1 MVILL
6 HINKITLE
14 KSSENLEKSH
24 KSQNLVKILREKL
37 FENLNPFLKGLFYG
51 VQ

>member
-1 MVILL
+1 MVILLL

-24 KSQNLVKILREKL
+24 KSQNLAKILRER
-37 FENLNPFLKGLFYG
+37 EII
-51 VQ
+51 